1 MAIDF
6 NTEPYY
12 DDFNESKRFLKILY
26 RPGYAV
32 QARELTQMQ
41 TILQNQI
48 SRFGDHVFK
57 EGSLVIPGAIGI
69 DTKIGYVKL
78 QSSYSGVL
86 VDTLVDKFPGLI
98 IENATGV
105 QAQVIHYT
113 KSQDGDNA
121 ALFVRYL
128 NSGDNNT
135 TKTFADSDIITNL
148 AGTNLAGTTITAGTY
163 TIAAETSSSTGLG
176 SIATIQQ
183 GVYYIKGHFVLVP
196 EQKIILDKFTNTP
209 SYRIGLVTSESI
221 VTAEEDGTLF
231 DNAQNSFNYA
241 APGAHRYYIDAVL
254 TKLSLDSILDTDFIE
269 LLRTDTGQT
278 QKIIDKSEYSYLE
291 KEFAHRTYDES
302 GDYTVK
308 NFEID
313 VREYRNNNRGA
324 WTSGRVYLNGDV
336 VTNSGY
342 TYVAKNSGTASSSTP
357 PTHASGLAYDGA
369 VAGVG
374 TSGIQWEYNET
385 PYYNRGVYTPGTS
398 EILGT
403 HQANEA
409 KLAIGLEPGK
419 AYVQGYEIEKP
430 ATEYVT
436 VQKARNTVAVENSVI
451 PATVGNYV
459 LVTNVNGAPGINTL
473 KQITLYNRV
482 TSAVGTIPSGA
493 TAVGT
498 ARVRLM
504 EYHNGTIGA
513 QTAVYKLSLFDVQM
527 TAGYDF
533 NRDVKSFYHVG
544 SSDVDNLNFTADIE
558 SPTRSILT
566 SGGGPGT
573 LVRFIGQSATSVYNL
588 TATVATS
595 GTAGQFTCGA
605 STLAVG
611 DLITISGALG
621 GTGTITGYTS
631 GTTYKVSA
639 ITGTSPSVTGFTLT
653 TSGGS
658 AIVTT
663 AGTLTGLVYSTQSSI
678 ITGSSTSF
686 QTDLKTGDYIFLGNT
701 LRRVVTRP
709 SQNSITVDSPLSV
722 VGVTIDRVETQL
734 YEPEN
739 TSLLFPF
746 PYYAIESISDTN
758 YTVYETIP
766 SSVSSGSISIS
777 TASGTF
783 ASSADN
789 DNYTVINT
797 DSSTGGAVIP
807 ITGSFTSGL
816 ANATIPVDPS
826 YDTKTVFVIA
836 AINKSGASLTQK
848 TKSLEPNAT
857 KTFTTAAD
865 AQKTELLLGKGDGYR
880 LISVKMKS
888 GTFASPGATYS
899 IDISD
904 RFIWDDGQRS
914 THYDQARIILK
925 NSYAPPE
932 APIEVTFDYF
942 THGTGDYFT
951 KDSYPASF
959 QYGALPYFQG
969 TALRDVIDFRP
980 KIDDEGTGFT
990 GTNPSVTLLPKRGID
1005 ITTDFSYYLA
1015 RKTKIAVD
1023 FAGNFFAI
1031 DGVSSLNPGEP
1042 LDPTLG
1048 LVLYNLTLEPYTFGT
1063 LSNNVQVNRIDN
1075 KRYTMRD
1082 IGKLEKRI
1090 DNLEYYT
1097 SLSLLE
1103 QQTES
1108 LNITD
1113 ADGLDRFKNGFIVD
1127 NFSGHNTG
1135 DSTSPD
1141 YICSIDMERAE
1152 LRPFY
1157 TMQNVNL
1164 IEAVSADSDRDT
1176 ANYKLYGDV
1185 ITLPVIN
1192 HLPIVKQV
1200 FASRLENINPFAVFT
1215 FLGHVKINPSTDDWF
1230 EVDRRPD
1237 LVVDVEGNFNTIKN
1251 LAEKA
1256 GVLGT
1261 VWNAWQTQWTGA
1273 PVSTGRV
1280 VYTTGGNWASRQ
1292 GDVYLS
1298 QAELQARFG
1307 ITSWGNARQIT
1318 VDSTATQVGQ
1328 SRTGIKTTL
1337 VEKIDRQVVGD
1348 RVLSTAAIPYI
1359 RSRNILVQI
1368 QKLKPG
1374 TRFYPFFDGIDISAY
1389 CTPASK
1395 IEYVP
1400 AGATAAAKLVTHNKF
1415 DIDTNVGSNATATAR
1430 RIAGDSQVCLNRGD
1444 VITGGTSGATAVVV
1458 GREYNPDAN
1467 TYALFVV
1474 NIQGTFST
1482 SETITASNPLGY
1494 ATAATGTVGTVTT
1507 KALGST
1513 LISNFNGDLHLLFNI
1528 PNNDSLRF
1536 RCGSRELKLVDVT
1549 TANGA
1554 FTSRARENYRAEG
1567 VLETKQRTVHAVRNA
1582 ELAQEPLADNQV
1594 ITQTSDRV
1602 VADTGWW
1609 DPLAQSFLIEQKG
1622 GCFLSKVDVF
1632 FSTKDTS
1639 IPVSLEI
1646 REVVN
1651 GYPGKRV
1658 LPFSRVTLKPEYV
1671 NIDPNTVLLDDVDVN
1686 SYNVATT
1693 FTFPSP
1699 VYVQENTEYAI
1710 VLSSDS
1716 NNYKVWI
1723 SQVGDLMPGTAR
1735 TISEQPY
1742 LGSLFKSQNA
1752 STWTADQTQDLKFT
1766 IYRCQFET
1774 GVNSNVQYQNDALP
1788 QVTLGT
1794 DPFETR
1800 AGVAKVRVW
1809 HQNHCIPSGSFV
1821 TISGVTANV
1830 NGIAFAGFNTTHTIS
1845 DVDLDSYCIT
1855 LGSNA
1860 TSSGYSG
1867 GNTVRATRHLQ
1878 FDAVQPLVQL
1888 QSFSET
1894 PIAFGI
1900 KGTSGKSVDSITQ
1913 AAYVQDT
1920 DYIGVLANETNYFE
1934 SPKMIASEQNEAN
1947 SDLSNGLN
1955 GAKSVKFNIVM
1966 SSSND
1971 ALSPIIDTHRTSLIA
1986 ISNKVNNPSETNL
1999 NVASLDANVLI
2010 SNSPN
2015 ISISGSTITTPASA
2029 VESPATLSGVAI
2041 SGTAGQF
2048 TCTATT
2054 LVVGSRITITGT
2066 LGGTG
2071 TITGYATGTTYQ
2083 VSAITGSGSSVTGFT
2098 LKTTADVAIVT
2109 TAGTP
2114 TGLTYT
2120 AYIAPAQDAFKTATV
2135 GKYLTIAGASSGTS
2149 TKLVTAV
2156 AVDGT
2161 SITFDSAPTAVTGN
2175 VTLTQRERFVAE
2187 NAPLESSTYSKYVTK
2202 RVNLADHSNY
2212 LRVKF
2217 AANIP
2222 AEASIEV
2229 WYKTNIVGSNTPF
2242 ENASYTQMTID
2253 AAVPTSSNSQ
2263 DTFYDA
2269 SYSMDDLIAFDAVQI
2284 KIVMKSSNS
2293 SQVPRIKDLRVLA
2306 CV

>member
-12 DDFNESKRFLKILY
+12 DDFNESKRFLRILY

-48 SRFGDHVFK
+48 SRFGNHVFK

-86 VDTLVDKFPGLI
+86 VDTVVDKFPGLI
-98 IENATGV
+98 IENTAGV

-113 KSQDGDNA
+113 KSEGEDDA

-128 NSGDNNT
+128 NSGDNST
-135 TKTFADSDIITNL
+135 TKTFSNSDTLTNL
-148 AGTNLAGTTITAGTY
+148 TGTNLAGTEVTAGTY
-163 TIAAETSSSTGLG
+163 TIAAQTSSSTGLG
-176 SIATIQQ
+176 SLATIQQ

-196 EQKIILDKFTNTP
+196 EQKIILDKFTNSP

-221 VTAEEDGTLF
+221 VTAEEDATLF

-254 TKLSLDSILDTDFIE
+254 TKLTLDSTSDTDFIE

-278 QKIIDKSEYSYLE
+278 QKIVDKSEYSYLE

-313 VREYRNNNRGA
+313 VREYRNNNRSA

-336 VTNSGY
+336 VTNSGK
-342 TYVAKNSGTASSSTP
+342 TYVAKNSGTSSSSTP
-357 PTHASGLAYDGA
+357 PTHSSGLVYDGA
-369 VAGVG
+369 VEGVG

-385 PYYNRGVYTPGTS
+385 PYYNRGIYSPGTTS
-398 EILGT
+398 LENDIVT
-403 HQANEA
+403 HRANEA

-436 VQKARNTVAVENSVI
+436 VQKARDTVSVENAVI

-459 LVTNVNGAPGINTL
+459 LVTNLNGAPGINTL
-473 KQITLYNRV
+473 KQVTLYNRV

-498 ARVRLM
+498 ARVRFM

-513 QTAVYKLSLFDVQM
+513 QTAIYKLGLFDVQM

-533 NRDVKSFYHVG
+533 NRDVKSVYHVG
-544 SSDVDNLNFTADIE
+544 SSADANLNFTADIE
-558 SPTRSILT
+558 GTT
-566 SGGGPGT
+566 AVGSGK
-573 LVRFIGQSATSVYNL
+573 LVRLAGDV
-588 TATVATS
+588 TA
-595 GTAGQFTCGA
+595 A
-605 STLAVG
+605 SST
-611 DLITISGALG
+611 
-621 GTGTITGYTS
+621 TITGG
-631 GTTYKVSA
+631 GTEFQKYLKV
-639 ITGTSPSVTGFTLT
+639 
-653 TSGGS
+653 
-658 AIVTT
+658 
-663 AGTLTGLVYSTQSSI
+663 
-678 ITGSSTSF
+678 
-686 QTDLKTGDYIFLGNT
+686 GDYIFVGT
-701 LRRVVTRP
+701 ALRRVTAIA
-709 SQNSITVDSPLSV
+709 SQLSLTVDSSV
-722 VGVTIDRVETQL
+722 TVTRATIDRVETQI

-746 PYYAIESISDTN
+746 PHYAIESISDTV
-758 YTVYETIP
+758 YTVYETFT
-766 SSVSSGSISIS
+766 SSVSAGAISIS
-777 TASGTF
+777 TASGTM
-783 ASSADN
+783 ASAADQ
-789 DNYTVINT
+789 DNYTVIDT
-797 DSSTGGAVIP
+797 DPTAGGAIVAATAVP
-807 ITGSFTSGL
+807 SG
-816 ANATIPVDPS
+816 ANATISVD
-826 YDTKTVFVIA
+826 TALNGRTVFVIA
-836 AINKSGASLTQK
+836 AVNKSGASLTQK
-848 TKSLEPNAT
+848 TKSLEVNAT
-857 KTFTTAAD
+857 KTFTTAAT
-865 AQKTELLLGKGDGYR
+865 AQVTELKLGKADGYR

-888 GTFASPGATYS
+888 GTFASPGSTYS

-914 THYDQARIILK
+914 THYDQARLILK

-969 TALRDVIDFRP
+969 LALRDVIDFRP
-980 KIDDEGTGFT
+980 KVDDEGTGFT

-1023 FAGNFFAI
+1023 FGGNFFAI

-1108 LNITD
+1108 LNIID

-1141 YICSIDMERAE
+1141 YLCSIDMERAE

-1164 IEAVSADSDRDT
+1164 IEAVSADSDRT
-1176 ANYKLYGDV
+1176 AANYKLYGDV
-1185 ITLPVIN
+1185 ITLPVLN
-1192 HLPIVKQV
+1192 HLPVVKQAY
-1200 FASRLENINPFAVFT
+1200 ASRLENINPFAVFT

-1237 LVVDVEGNFNTIKN
+1237 LVIDVEGNFNTIKN
-1251 LAEKA
+1251 IAEKA

-1261 VWNAWQTQWTGA
+1261 VWNAWQTQWTGT

-1280 VYTTGGNWASRQ
+1280 TYTFGGAWASGH
-1292 GDVYLS
+1292 GDVRLS
-1298 QAELQARFG
+1298 QAEVQARFG
-1307 ITSWGNARQIT
+1307 ITGWGNARQIT
-1318 VDSTATQVGQ
+1318 VDTTATQVGQ

-1337 VEKIDRQVVGD
+1337 IEKIDRQVVGD
-1348 RVLSTAAIPYI
+1348 RILSTAAIPYI

-1368 QKLKPG
+1368 QKLKPS

-1400 AGATAAAKLVTHNKF
+1400 SGSTAAAKLITHNKF
-1415 DIDTNVGSNATATAR
+1415 DTETNVGSNATATAR

-1444 VITGGTSGATAVVV
+1444 IITGGTSGATAVVV
-1458 GREYNPDAN
+1458 GKEYNPDAN

-1582 ELAQEPLADNQV
+1582 ELAQEPLADNRV

-1609 DPLAQSFLIEQKG
+1609 DPLAQTFLIEQKG

-1632 FSTKDTS
+1632 FSTKDAS
-1639 IPVSLEI
+1639 VPVSLEI

-1671 NIDPNTVLLDDVDVN
+1671 NISENTVLLDDVDVN
-1686 SYNVATT
+1686 SYDVATT

-1766 IYRCQFET
+1766 IYRCQFAT
-1774 GVNSNVQYQNDALP
+1774 GVNSNIEYQNDALP
-1788 QVTLGT
+1788 KVTLGV

-1809 HQNHCIPSGSFV
+1809 HQNHCIPAGSFV

-1855 LGSNA
+1855 LGTNA
-1860 TSSGYSG
+1860 TASGYSG
-1867 GNTVRATRHLQ
+1867 GSTVTATRHLQ

-1894 PIAFGI
+1894 PITFGI
-1900 KGTSGKSVDSITQ
+1900 KGTSGKSVDSTTQ
-1913 AAYVQDT
+1913 SAYDQDT
-1920 DYIGVLANETNYFE
+1920 DYIGVLANETNYFS
-1934 SPKMIASEQNEAN
+1934 SPRMIASEQNEAN
-1947 SDLSNGLN
+1947 SDLANGLN
-1955 GAKSVKFNIVM
+1955 GSKSVYFNVTM

-1971 ALSPIIDTHRTSLIA
+1971 ALSPILDTHRTSLIT
-1986 ISNKVNNPSETNL
+1986 ISNKINKPTETNL
-1999 NVASLDANVLI
+1999 NVASLDANVIL
-2010 SNSPN
+2010 SNATGVTIAGN
-2015 ISISGSTITTPASA
+2015 TITTS
-2029 VESPATLSGVAI
+2029 T
-2041 SGTAGQF
+2041 Q
-2048 TCTATT
+2048 
-2054 LVVGSRITITGT
+2054 
-2066 LGGTG
+2066 
-2071 TITGYATGTTYQ
+2071 
-2083 VSAITGSGSSVTGFT
+2083 
-2098 LKTTADVAIVT
+2098 
-2109 TAGTP
+2109 
-2114 TGLTYT
+2114 
-2120 AYIAPAQDAFKTATV
+2120 QDAFKTATV
-2135 GKYLTIAGASSGTS
+2135 GKYLTIAGASSGSS
-2149 TKLVTAV
+2149 TRLITAV

-2161 SITFDSAPTAVTGN
+2161 SITFDSAPTAITGN
-2175 VTLTQRERFVAE
+2175 ATLTQRERFVAE

-2202 RVNLADHSNY
+2202 RVNLANHSNY
-2212 LRVKF
+2212 VRVKF

-2222 AEASIEV
+2222 AEASVEV
-2229 WYKTNIVGSNTPF
+2229 WYKTNVVGSNTAF
-2242 ENASYTQMTID
+2242 ENVPYVQMNIDSAIPTASNLED
-2253 AAVPTSSNSQ
+2253 K
-2263 DTFYDA
+2263 FYDA
-2269 SYSMDDLIAFDAVQI
+2269 SYSMDDLAAFDAIQV

>member
-78 QSSYSGVL
+78 QSSYSGIL
-86 VDTLVDKFPGLI
+86 VDTLVDKFAGLI
-98 IENATGV
+98 VENTSGV

-113 KSQDGDNA
+113 KSQDGDDA

-135 TKTFADSDIITNL
+135 TKTFSASDVLTNL
-148 AGTNLAGTTITAGTY
+148 TGTNLAGDTITAGTY
-163 TIAAETSSSTGLG
+163 TIAAQTSSATGVG

-196 EQKIILDKFTNTP
+196 EQKIILDKFTNSP

-254 TKLSLDSILDTDFIE
+254 TKLSLDSTADTDFIE

-324 WTSGRVYLNGDV
+324 WTSSRVYLNGDV

-342 TYVAKNSGTASSSTP
+342 TYVAKNSGTSSSSTP
-357 PTHASGLAYDGA
+357 PTHTSGLVYDGA
-369 VAGVG
+369 VSGVG

-385 PYYNRGVYTPGTS
+385 PYYNRGIYTPGNA
-398 EILGT
+398 EILST

-436 VQKARNTVAVENSVI
+436 VQKSRATVAVENSVI
-451 PATVGNYV
+451 PATVGNYL
-459 LVTNVNGAPGINTL
+459 LVTNINGAPGINTL
-473 KQITLYNRV
+473 KQVTLYNRV

-513 QTAVYKLSLFDVQM
+513 QTAIYKLGLFDVQM
-527 TAGYDF
+527 AAGYDF
-533 NRDVKSFYHVG
+533 NRDVKSVYHVG
-544 SSDVDNLNFTADIE
+544 SSNDANLNFTADIE
-558 SPTRSILT
+558 STT
-566 SGGGPGT
+566 KVGSGT
-573 LVRFIGQSATSVYNL
+573 VVRLVGSAT
-588 TATVATS
+588 
-595 GTAGQFTCGA
+595 A
-605 STLAVG
+605 SSST
-611 DLITISGALG
+611 
-621 GTGTITGYTS
+621 TITG
-631 GTTYKVSA
+631 
-639 ITGTSPSVTGFTLT
+639 
-653 TSGGS
+653 
-658 AIVTT
+658 
-663 AGTLTGLVYSTQSSI
+663 AG
-678 ITGSSTSF
+678 TSF
-686 QTDLKTGDYIFLGNT
+686 QTNLKVGDYIFLGTT
-701 LRRVVTRP
+701 LRRVTAIA
-709 SQNSITVDSPLSV
+709 SQVSLTVDSSISV
-722 VGVTIDRVETQL
+722 AGVTIDRVETQL

-758 YTVYETIP
+758 YTVYETFT
-766 SSVSSGSISIS
+766 SSVSAGAISIS
-777 TASGTF
+777 TASGTM
-783 ASSADN
+783 ASAADQ
-789 DNYTVINT
+789 DNYTVIDT
-797 DSSTGGAVIP
+797 DSGSGGAIVAATAVP
-807 ITGSFTSGL
+807 SG
-816 ANATIPVDPS
+816 ANATISVD
-826 YDTKTVFVIA
+826 TALNGRTVFVIA
-836 AINKSGASLTQK
+836 AVNKSGASLTQK
-848 TKSLEPNAT
+848 TKSLEVNAT
-857 KTFTTAAD
+857 KEFTTAAT
-865 AQKTELLLGKGDGYR
+865 AQVTELKLGKGDGYR

-914 THYDQARIILK
+914 THYDQARLILK

-1063 LSNNVQVNRIDN
+1063 LSNNVQINRIDN

-1164 IEAVSADSDRDT
+1164 IEAVSADSDRDD

-1185 ITLPVIN
+1185 ITLPVVN
-1192 HLPIVKQV
+1192 HLPIVKQA

-1237 LVVDVEGNFNTIKN
+1237 LVVDIEGNFNTIKN

-1256 GVLGT
+1256 GVLGS

-1395 IEYVP
+1395 IQYVP

-1582 ELAQEPLADNQV
+1582 ELAQEPLADNRV

-1774 GVNSNVQYQNDALP
+1774 GVNSNVEYQNDALP
-1788 QVTLGT
+1788 QVTLGI

-1913 AAYVQDT
+1913 AAYTQDT

-1971 ALSPIIDTHRTSLIA
+1971 ALSPIIDTHRTSLIT

-2029 VESPATLSGVAI
+2029 VASPATLSGVAI

-2098 LKTTADVAIVT
+2098 LVTTAGSAIVT

-2120 AYIAPAQDAFKTATV
+2120 AYIAPAQDAFKTVTV

-2156 AVDGT
+2156 AADGT

-2242 ENASYTQMTID
+2242 ENASYTRMTID
-2253 AAVPTSSNSQ
+2253 AAVPTASNSQ

-2269 SYSMDDLIAFDAVQI
+2269 SYSMDELVAFDAVQI

>member
-12 DDFNESKRFLKILY
+12 DDFNESKRFLRILY

-57 EGSLVIPGAIGI
+57 EGSMVIPGAIGI

-78 QSSYSGVL
+78 EATYSAVL
-86 VDTLVDKFPGLI
+86 ADTVVDKFAGLI
-98 IENATGV
+98 IENASGV

-113 KSQDGDNA
+113 VSDGADSA
-121 ALFVRYL
+121 ALFIRYL

-135 TKTFADSDIITNL
+135 TKTFSNSDIITNL
-148 AGTNLAGTTITAGTY
+148 GGTNLAGDTITAGTY
-163 TIAAETSSSTGLG
+163 TVQAATSSATGLG
-176 SIATIQQ
+176 SLATIQQ

-196 EQKIILDKFTNTP
+196 EQTIILDKFTNNP

-254 TKLSLDSILDTDFIE
+254 TKLAANSTDDTDFIE
-269 LLRTDTGQT
+269 LLRTNAGQT
-278 QKIIDKSEYSYLE
+278 QKIVDKSEYSYLE

-302 GDYTVK
+302 GNYTVK

-313 VREYRNNNRGA
+313 VREYRNNNRSA
-324 WTSGRVYLNGDV
+324 WVSGRVYLNGDV

-342 TYVAKNSGTASSSTP
+342 TYVAKNNGTSSSSTP
-357 PTHASGLAYDGA
+357 PTHTSGLVYDGS
-369 VAGVG
+369 VSGVG

-398 EILGT
+398 ENLVT
-403 HQANEA
+403 QQANEA

-436 VQKARNTVAVENSVI
+436 VQKARDFVSVDNAVI
-451 PATVGNYV
+451 PTTVGNYI
-459 LVTNVNGAPGINTL
+459 LVTNLNGAPGINTL
-473 KQITLYNRV
+473 KQVTLYNRV
-482 TSAVGTIPSGA
+482 TAAVGTIPSGG

-498 ARVRLM
+498 ARVRFM
-504 EYHNGTIGA
+504 EYHTGTIGA
-513 QTAVYKLSLFDVQM
+513 QDAIYKLGLFDVQM
-527 TAGYDF
+527 NTGYDF
-533 NRDVKSFYHVG
+533 NRDVKSVYHAG
-544 SSDVDNLNFTADIE
+544 SSADANLNFTADIE
-558 SPTRSILT
+558 STTRTNLT
-566 SGGGPGT
+566 VNGGSGL
-573 LVRFIGQSATSVYNL
+573 LVRLIGNAT
-588 TATVATS
+588 
-595 GTAGQFTCGA
+595 A
-605 STLAVG
+605 SSST
-611 DLITISGALG
+611 
-621 GTGTITGYTS
+621 TITG
-631 GTTYKVSA
+631 
-639 ITGTSPSVTGFTLT
+639 
-653 TSGGS
+653 
-658 AIVTT
+658 
-663 AGTLTGLVYSTQSSI
+663 AG
-678 ITGSSTSF
+678 TSF
-686 QTDLKTGDYIFLGNT
+686 QTDLKVGDYIFLGTT
-701 LRRVVTRP
+701 LRRVTAIA
-709 SQNSITVDSPLSV
+709 SQISLTVDASISV
-722 VGVTIDRVETQL
+722 AGVTIDRVETQIK
-734 YEPEN
+734 EPEY

-746 PYYAIESISDTN
+746 PYYAIKEISDTV
-758 YTVYETIP
+758 YTVYETFT
-766 SSVSSGSISIS
+766 SSVSAGSISIS
-777 TASGTF
+777 TASGTM
-783 ASSADN
+783 ASAADQ
-789 DNYTVINT
+789 DNYTVIDT
-797 DSSTGGAVIP
+797 DATSGGAIVAA
-807 ITGSFTSGL
+807 SVSTSG
-816 ANATIPVDPS
+816 ANATISVS
-826 YDTKTVFVIA
+826 TGLNGRTVFVIA
-836 AINKSGASLTQK
+836 AVNKSGASLTQK
-848 TKSLEPNAT
+848 TKTLVPSHT
-857 KTFTTAAD
+857 KTFTTAAT
-865 AQKTELLLGKGDGYR
+865 AQTTELKLGKGDGYR

-914 THYDQARIILK
+914 THYDQARLILK
-925 NSYAPPE
+925 NSFAPPE

-951 KDSYPASF
+951 KDSYPASI

-1005 ITTDFSYYLA
+1005 VLTDFSYFLA
-1015 RKTKIAVD
+1015 RRTKIAVD
-1023 FAGNFFAI
+1023 FGGNFFAL

-1108 LNITD
+1108 LNIID
-1113 ADGLDRFKNGFIVD
+1113 SNGLDRFKNGFIVD
-1127 NFSGHNTG
+1127 NFAGHNTG
-1135 DSTSPD
+1135 DTTSPD
-1141 YICSIDMERAE
+1141 YLNSIDMERAE

-1164 IEAVSADSDRDT
+1164 IEAVSSDSDRAA

-1185 ITLPVIN
+1185 ITLPVTN
-1192 HLPIVKQV
+1192 HLPIITQAY
-1200 FASRLENINPFAVFT
+1200 ASRLENINPFAVFT
-1215 FLGHVKINPSTDDWF
+1215 FLGDVKINPSSDDWF
-1230 EVDRRPD
+1230 ETDRRPD

-1251 LAEKA
+1251 IAEKS

-1273 PVSTGRV
+1273 PISTGRV
-1280 VYTTGGNWASRQ
+1280 VYTGGTNWAAGQ
-1292 GDVYLS
+1292 GQVRISVD
-1298 QAELQARFG
+1298 ELRRRFG
-1307 ITSWGNARQIT
+1307 QGNNATIDNARQVT
-1318 VDSTATQVGQ
+1318 VETQATQVGQ
-1328 SRTGIKTTL
+1328 NRTGIKTTL

-1368 QKLKPG
+1368 QKLKPS

-1395 IEYVP
+1395 IEYTP
-1400 AGATAAAKLVTHNKF
+1400 SGATAAAKLITHNKF
-1415 DIDTNVGSNATATAR
+1415 DTDTNVGSNATATAR
-1430 RIAGDSQVCLNRGD
+1430 RVNGDSQVCLNRGD
-1444 VITGGTSGATAVVV
+1444 VITGGTSSATAVVV
-1458 GREYNPDAN
+1458 GKEYNPDAG

-1494 ATAATGTVGTVTT
+1494 PTAASGTVGTITP

-1513 LISNFNGDLHLLFNI
+1513 LISNFNGELNLLFNI
-1528 PNNDSLRF
+1528 PNNESLRF

-1554 FTSRARENYRAEG
+1554 FTSRARANYRAEG
-1567 VLETKQRTVHAVRNA
+1567 ILETKQRTVHAVRNA
-1582 ELAQEPLADNQV
+1582 ELAQEPLEDNQV

-1609 DPLAQSFLIEQKG
+1609 DPLAQTFLIEQKG

-1632 FSTKDTS
+1632 FASKDAA
-1639 IPVSLEI
+1639 IPATLEI

-1658 LPFSRVTLKPEYV
+1658 LPFSRVTLKPESI
-1671 NIDPNTVLLDDVDVN
+1671 NLSSNTVLLDGVDIP
-1686 SYNVATT
+1686 SYDTPTT

-1710 VLSSDS
+1710 VLASDS

-1723 SQVGDLMPGTAR
+1723 SQVGDQMPGTAR

-1766 IYRCQFET
+1766 IYRCQFAT
-1774 GVNSNVQYQNDALP
+1774 GVNSNVEYENDALS
-1788 QVTLGT
+1788 QVTLGVN
-1794 DPFETR
+1794 PFETR

-1809 HQNHCIPSGSFV
+1809 QQNHGIPSGSYV
-1821 TISGVTANV
+1821 SISGVTANV

-1855 LGSNA
+1855 LGTNA

-1867 GNTVRATRHLQ
+1867 GSTVKATRHIQ
-1878 FDAVQPLVQL
+1878 YDAVQPLVQL

-1894 PIAFGI
+1894 PISFGI
-1900 KGTSGKSVDSITQ
+1900 QGTSGKSVDSTTQ
-1913 AAYVQDT
+1913 VAYVQDGT
-1920 DYIGVLANETNYFE
+1920 YSGVLANETNYFAT
-1934 SPKMIASEQNEAN
+1934 PKMIASEINEAD
-1947 SDLSNGLN
+1947 SSFGLSGD
-1955 GAKSVKFNIVM
+1955 KSVKFNIVM

-1986 ISNKVNNPSETNL
+1986 IGNKVNNPSETNL
-1999 NVASLDANVLI
+1999 NVANLDYSVIL
-2010 SNSPN
+2010 SNATGVTV
-2015 ISISGSTITTPASA
+2015 SGSTITTS
-2029 VESPATLSGVAI
+2029 T
-2041 SGTAGQF
+2041 Q
-2048 TCTATT
+2048 
-2054 LVVGSRITITGT
+2054 
-2066 LGGTG
+2066 
-2071 TITGYATGTTYQ
+2071 
-2083 VSAITGSGSSVTGFT
+2083 
-2098 LKTTADVAIVT
+2098 
-2109 TAGTP
+2109 
-2114 TGLTYT
+2114 
-2120 AYIAPAQDAFKTATV
+2120 QDAFKTATV

-2149 TKLVTAV
+2149 TKLITAV
-2156 AVDGT
+2156 AADGT
-2161 SITFDSAPTAVTGN
+2161 SITFDSAVTAITGN
-2175 VTLTQRERFVAE
+2175 ATLTQRERFTAE
-2187 NAPLESSTYSKYVTK
+2187 NAPSESSTYSKYVTK

-2217 AANIP
+2217 AANLP
-2222 AEASIEV
+2222 ADASIEV
-2229 WYKTNIVGSNTPF
+2229 WYKTNIVGSTVPF
-2242 ENASYTQMTID
+2242 GNAPYSQMTID
-2253 AAVPTSSNSQ
+2253 SPLANSSNQ
-2263 DTFYDA
+2263 EDQFYDA
-2269 SYSMDDLIAFDAVQI
+2269 SYSLDDLVAFDAVQI
-2284 KIVMKSSNS
+2284 KIVMKSSNT

>member
-1 MAIDF
+1 MALDF

-57 EGSLVIPGAIGI
+57 EGSMVIPGAIGI

-78 QSSYSGVL
+78 EATYSAVL
-86 VDTLVDKFPGLI
+86 ADTVVAKFDGLI
-98 IENATGV
+98 IENSAGV
-105 QAQVIHYT
+105 QAQVIYYT
-113 KSQDGDNA
+113 VSAGADSA

-135 TKTFADSDIITNL
+135 TKTFSNSDILTNL
-148 AGTNLAGTTITAGTY
+148 AGTNSAGTEITAGQFTVQ
-163 TIAAETSSSTGLG
+163 AATSDATGLG
-176 SIATIQQ
+176 SLATIQQ

-254 TKLSLDSILDTDFIE
+254 TKLASNSTEDTDFIE
-269 LLRTDTGQT
+269 LLRTDDGQT
-278 QKIIDKSEYSYLE
+278 QKIVDKSEYSYLE

-302 GDYTVK
+302 GNYTVK

-324 WTSGRVYLNGDV
+324 WATGRVYLNGDV

-342 TYVAKNSGTASSSTP
+342 TYVAKNSGTSSSSTP
-357 PTHASGLAYDGA
+357 PTHTAGLVYDGS
-369 VAGVG
+369 VSGVG

-398 EILGT
+398 ENLAT
-403 HQANEA
+403 QQANEA

-436 VQKARNTVAVENSVI
+436 VQKARDFVAVDNSVI

-459 LVTNVNGAPGINTL
+459 LVTNLNGAPGINTL
-473 KQITLYNRV
+473 KQVTLYNRV
-482 TSAVGTIPSGA
+482 TSAVGTIPSGG

-498 ARVRLM
+498 ARVRFM
-504 EYHNGTIGA
+504 EYHNGTIGT
-513 QTAVYKLSLFDVQM
+513 QTAIYKLGLFDVQM
-527 TAGYDF
+527 GTGYDF
-533 NRDVKSFYHVG
+533 NRDVKSFYHAG
-544 SSDVDNLNFTADIE
+544 SSADANLNFTADIE
-558 SPTRSILT
+558 STTAVGS
-566 SGGGPGT
+566 GT
-573 LVRFIGQSATSVYNL
+573 LVRLIGNAT
-588 TATVATS
+588 A
-595 GTAGQFTCGA
+595 A
-605 STLAVG
+605 SST
-611 DLITISGALG
+611 
-621 GTGTITGYTS
+621 TITG
-631 GTTYKVSA
+631 
-639 ITGTSPSVTGFTLT
+639 
-653 TSGGS
+653 
-658 AIVTT
+658 
-663 AGTLTGLVYSTQSSI
+663 AG
-678 ITGSSTSF
+678 TSF
-686 QTDLKTGDYIFLGNT
+686 QTDLRVGDYIFLGTT
-701 LRRVVTRP
+701 LRRVTAIA
-709 SQNSITVDSPLSV
+709 SQVSLTVDASISV
-722 VGVTIDRVETQL
+722 SGVTIDRVETQIK
-734 YEPEN
+734 EPEY

-746 PYYAIESISDTN
+746 PYYAIKDISDTV
-758 YTVYETIP
+758 YTVYETFT
-766 SSVSSGSISIS
+766 SSVSAGAISIS
-777 TASGTF
+777 TASGTM
-783 ASSADN
+783 ASAADN
-789 DNYTVINT
+789 DNYTVIDT
-797 DSSTGGAVIP
+797 DATSGGAIVAATVTPSGANASIAVSTGLNGR
-807 ITGSFTSGL
+807 
-816 ANATIPVDPS
+816 
-826 YDTKTVFVIA
+826 TVFVIA
-836 AINKSGASLTQK
+836 AVNKSGASLTQK
-848 TKSLEPNAT
+848 TKTLVASAT
-857 KTFTTAAD
+857 KTFTTAAT
-865 AQKTELLLGKGDGYR
+865 AQVTELKLGKGDGYR

-888 GTFASPGATYS
+888 GTFTSPGATYS

-914 THYDQARIILK
+914 THYDQARLILK
-925 NSYAPPE
+925 NSFAPPE

-951 KDSYPASF
+951 KDSYPASI

-1005 ITTDFSYYLA
+1005 ITTDFEYYLA

-1023 FAGNFFAI
+1023 FGGNFFAI

-1063 LSNNVQVNRIDN
+1063 LSTNVQVNRIDN

-1108 LNITD
+1108 LNIID
-1113 ADGLDRFKNGFIVD
+1113 SNGLDRFKNGFIVD
-1127 NFSGHNTG
+1127 NFAGHNTG
-1135 DSTSPD
+1135 DTTSPD
-1141 YICSIDMERAE
+1141 YLNSIDMERAE

-1164 IEAVSADSDRDT
+1164 IEGVSSDSDRAA

-1185 ITLPVIN
+1185 ITLPVVN
-1192 HLPIVKQV
+1192 HLPIITQAY
-1200 FASRLENINPFAVFT
+1200 ASRLENINPFAVFT
-1215 FLGHVKINPSTDDWF
+1215 FLGDVKINPSSDDWF
-1230 EVDRRPD
+1230 ETDRRPD

-1251 LAEKA
+1251 IAEKS

-1280 VYTTGGNWASRQ
+1280 VYTGGTNWAAGRGQVRISV
-1292 GDVYLS
+1292 D
-1298 QAELQARFG
+1298 ELRRRFG
-1307 ITSWGNARQIT
+1307 QGNNATIDNARQVT
-1318 VDSTATQVGQ
+1318 VETQATQVGQ
-1328 SRTGIKTTL
+1328 NRTGIKTTL

-1368 QKLKPG
+1368 QKLKPS

-1395 IEYVP
+1395 IEYTP
-1400 AGATAAAKLVTHNKF
+1400 SGATAAAKLATHNKF
-1415 DIDTNVGSNATATAR
+1415 DTETNVGSNATAAAR
-1430 RIAGDSQVCLNRGD
+1430 RVGGDSQVCLNRGD
-1444 VITGGTSGATAVVV
+1444 VITGGSSSATAVVV
-1458 GREYNPDAN
+1458 GKEYNPDAG
-1467 TYALFVV
+1467 TYALYVV
-1474 NIQGTFST
+1474 NIQGTFSG

-1494 ATAATGTVGTVTT
+1494 PTAASGTVGTITT

-1528 PNNDSLRF
+1528 PNNESLRF

-1554 FTSRARENYRAEG
+1554 FTSRARANYRAEG
-1567 VLETKQRTVHAVRNA
+1567 ILETKQRTVHAVRNA
-1582 ELAQEPLADNQV
+1582 ELAQEPLEDNQV

-1609 DPLAQSFLIEQKG
+1609 DPLAQTFLIEQKG

-1632 FSTKDTS
+1632 FASKDTA
-1639 IPVSLEI
+1639 IPATLEI

-1658 LPFSRVTLKPEYV
+1658 LPFSRVTLKPEAI
-1671 NIDPNTVLLDDVDVN
+1671 NLSPNTVLLNDVDTP
-1686 SYNVATT
+1686 SYDTPTT

-1710 VLSSDS
+1710 VLASDS

-1723 SQVGDLMPGTAR
+1723 SQVGDQMPGTAR

-1766 IYRCQFET
+1766 IYRCQFQT
-1774 GVNSNVQYQNDALP
+1774 GVNSNVEYENDALS
-1788 QVTLGT
+1788 QVTLGAN
-1794 DPFETR
+1794 PFETR

-1809 HQNHCIPSGSFV
+1809 QQNHGIPSGSYV
-1821 TISGVTANV
+1821 TISGVSANV

-1855 LGSNA
+1855 LGTNA

-1867 GNTVRATRHLQ
+1867 GSAVKATRHIQ
-1878 FDAVQPLVQL
+1878 YDAVQPLVQL

-1894 PIAFGI
+1894 PISFGI
-1900 KGTSGKSVDSITQ
+1900 KGVTGKSVDSTTQ
-1913 AAYVQDT
+1913 VAYVQDAN
-1920 DYIGVLANETNYFE
+1920 YSGVLANETNYFGA
-1934 SPKMIASEQNEAN
+1934 PKMIASEQNEADV
-1947 SDLSNGLN
+1947 SFGLSGD
-1955 GAKSVKFNIVM
+1955 KSVKFNIVM

-1986 ISNKVNNPSETNL
+1986 IGNKVNNPSETNL
-1999 NVASLDANVLI
+1999 NVANLDNSVIL
-2010 SNSPN
+2010 SNATGVTV
-2015 ISISGSTITTPASA
+2015 SGSTITTS
-2029 VESPATLSGVAI
+2029 T
-2041 SGTAGQF
+2041 QN
-2048 TCTATT
+2048 
-2054 LVVGSRITITGT
+2054 
-2066 LGGTG
+2066 
-2071 TITGYATGTTYQ
+2071 
-2083 VSAITGSGSSVTGFT
+2083 
-2098 LKTTADVAIVT
+2098 
-2109 TAGTP
+2109 
-2114 TGLTYT
+2114 
-2120 AYIAPAQDAFKTATV
+2120 DAFKTATV

-2149 TKLVTAV
+2149 TKLITAV
-2156 AVDGT
+2156 AADGS
-2161 SITFDSAPTAVTGN
+2161 SITFDSAVTAITGN
-2175 VTLTQRERFVAE
+2175 ATLTQRERFTAE
-2187 NAPLESSTYSKYVTK
+2187 NAPSESSTYSKYVTK
-2202 RVNLADHSNY
+2202 RVNLAAHSNY

-2217 AANIP
+2217 AANLP
-2222 AEASIEV
+2222 ADASIEV
-2229 WYKTNIVGSNTPF
+2229 WYKTNIVGSNVPF
-2242 ENASYTQMTID
+2242 GNAPYSQMTID
-2253 AAVPTSSNSQ
+2253 SPIITSSNQ
-2263 DTFYDA
+2263 EDQFYDA
-2269 SYSMDDLIAFDAVQI
+2269 SYSLDDLVAFDAVQI
-2284 KIVMKSSNS
+2284 KIVMKSSNTA
-2293 SQVPRIKDLRVLA
+2293 QVPRIKDLRVLA

>member
-1 MAIDF
+1 MSIDF

-57 EGSLVIPGAIGI
+57 EGSLVIPGNIGI

-78 QSSYSGVL
+78 EATYSGIL
-86 VDTLVDKFPGLI
+86 SDTVVAKFNGLI
-98 IENATGV
+98 IENASGV

-113 KSQDGDNA
+113 VSAGADAG
-121 ALFVRYL
+121 ALFIRYL

-135 TKTFADSDIITNL
+135 TKTFSNSDILTNL
-148 AGTNLAGTTITAGTY
+148 AGTNSAGTEITAGQFTVQ
-163 TIAAETSSSTGLG
+163 AATASATGLG

-196 EQKIILDKFTNTP
+196 SQTIILDKFTNTP

-254 TKLSLDSILDTDFIE
+254 TKLPVDSILDTDFIE
-269 LLRTDTGQT
+269 LLRVNAGQT
-278 QKIIDKSEYSYLE
+278 QKIVDKSEYSYLE

-324 WTSGRVYLNGDV
+324 WTSGRVYLNGDI
-336 VTNSGY
+336 VTNNGNI
-342 TYVAKNSGTASSSTP
+342 YVAKNSGTAVNNSVTP
-357 PTHASGLAYDGA
+357 VNGPIHTSGLVYDGS
-369 VAGVG
+369 VEGSG
-374 TSGIQWEYNET
+374 TAGIQWEYNET
-385 PYYNRGVYTPGTS
+385 PYYNRGIYTPGTS
-398 EILGT
+398 ENIST
-403 HQANEA
+403 HRANEA
-409 KLAIGLEPGK
+409 RLAIGLEPGK

-436 VQKARNTVAVENSVI
+436 VQKARDTVAVNNAVI
-451 PATVGNYV
+451 PATVGNYI
-459 LVTNVNGAPGINTL
+459 LVTNINGAPGINTL
-473 KQITLYNRV
+473 KQVTLYNRV
-482 TSAVGTIPSGA
+482 SSAVGNIGGPSGA

-498 ARVRLM
+498 ARVRFM
-504 EYHNGTIGA
+504 EYHNGTIGSQNA
-513 QTAVYKLSLFDVQM
+513 IYKLGLFNVQM
-527 TAGYDF
+527 NSGYDF
-533 NRDVKSFYHVG
+533 NRDVKSVYHVG
-544 SSDVDNLNFTADIE
+544 SSSDVNLNFTADVE
-558 SPTRSILT
+558 RST
-566 SGGGPGT
+566 AVGSGT
-573 LVRFIGQSATSVYNL
+573 LVRLIGSASV
-588 TATVATS
+588 A
-595 GTAGQFTCGA
+595 
-605 STLAVG
+605 
-611 DLITISGALG
+611 D
-621 GTGTITGYTS
+621 
-631 GTTYKVSA
+631 
-639 ITGTSPSVTGFTLT
+639 T
-653 TSGGS
+653 TSTVVG
-658 AIVTT
+658 
-663 AGTLTGLVYSTQSSI
+663 AG
-678 ITGSSTSF
+678 TSF
-686 QTDLKTGDYIFLGNT
+686 QTDLKVGDYILLGT
-701 LRRVVTRP
+701 ALRRVTAIA
-709 SQNSITVDSPLSV
+709 SQISLTVDTAFTPAIA
-722 VGVTIDRVETQL
+722 GVTIDRVETQL

-739 TSLLFPF
+739 TPLLFPF
-746 PYYAIESISDTN
+746 PYYAIESISDTV
-758 YTVYETIP
+758 YTVYQTFT
-766 SSVSSGSISIS
+766 SDVSSGSISLPTLS
-777 TASGTF
+777 SGTY
-783 ASSADN
+783 ASAADQ
-789 DNYTVINT
+789 DNYTVIDT
-797 DSSTGGAVIP
+797 DPTSGGAIVAGTASPSGTGGTIAV
-807 ITGSFTSGL
+807 SSGL
-816 ANATIPVDPS
+816 NGRS
-826 YDTKTVFVIA
+826 VFIIA
-836 AINKSGASLTQK
+836 AVNKSGASLTQK
-848 TKSLEPNAT
+848 SKELISEAT
-857 KTFTTAAD
+857 KTFTTAAT
-865 AQKTELLLGKGDGYR
+865 AQVTELLLGKGDGYR

-914 THYDQARIILK
+914 THYDQARLILK

-942 THGTGDYFT
+942 THGAGDYFT
-951 KDSYPASF
+951 KDSYPAAI
-959 QYGALPYFQG
+959 QYGALPYYQG
-969 TALRDVIDFRP
+969 IALRDVIDFRP
-980 KIDDEGTGFT
+980 KIDDEGTGYT
-990 GTNPSVTLLPKRGID
+990 GTNASVTLLPKRGID

-1023 FAGNFFAI
+1023 FGGTFFAI
-1031 DGVSSLNPGEP
+1031 DGVSSLSPGEP

-1108 LNITD
+1108 LNIID
-1113 ADGLDRFKNGFIVD
+1113 ANGLDRFKNGFIVD

-1135 DSTSPD
+1135 DSASPD
-1141 YICSIDMERAE
+1141 YLCSIDMERAE

-1164 IEAVSADSDRDT
+1164 IETVSSDNDRDN

-1185 ITLPVIN
+1185 ITLPVVD
-1192 HLPIVKQV
+1192 HLPIIKQA

-1230 EVDRRPD
+1230 ETDRRPD
-1237 LVVDVEGNFNTIKN
+1237 LVVDIEGNFNTVKN

-1273 PVSTGRV
+1273 PISTGRV
-1280 VYTTGGNWASRQ
+1280 VYTFGSNWASGQ
-1292 GDVYLS
+1292 GDVRLS
-1298 QAELQARFG
+1298 QAEVQARFG
-1307 ITSWGNARQIT
+1307 IQGWGNARQIT
-1318 VDSTATQVGQ
+1318 VDQTATQIGQ
-1328 SRTGIKTTL
+1328 SRTGIKTTV

-1348 RVLSTAAIPYI
+1348 RILSTAAIPYI

-1368 QKLKPG
+1368 QKLKPS

-1400 AGATAAAKLVTHNKF
+1400 TGATAAAKLITHNKF
-1415 DIDTNVGSNATATAR
+1415 DIETNVGSNATATAR

-1444 VITGGTSGATAVVV
+1444 IITGGTSGATAVVV
-1458 GREYNPDAN
+1458 GREYNPDAG

-1482 SETITASNPLGY
+1482 SETITASNPLGFP
-1494 ATAATGTVGTVTT
+1494 AAASGVVGTVTT

-1528 PNNDSLRF
+1528 PNNESVRF

-1567 VLETKQRTVHAVRNA
+1567 VIETKQRTVHAVRNA

-1632 FSTKDTS
+1632 FSTKDTA

-1671 NIDPNTVLLDDVDVN
+1671 NISENTVLLDDVDVN
-1686 SYNVATT
+1686 SYDTATT

-1774 GVNSNVQYQNDALP
+1774 GVNSNVEYQNDALP

-1800 AGVAKVRVW
+1800 TGVAKVRVY

-1867 GNTVRATRHLQ
+1867 GSTVKATRHLQ

-1900 KGTSGKSVDSITQ
+1900 KGTSGKSVDSTTQ
-1913 AAYVQDT
+1913 IAYTQDVA
-1920 DYIGVLANETNYFE
+1920 YSGVLANETNYFE

-1947 SDLSNGLN
+1947 ADLANGLN

-1971 ALSPIIDTHRTSLIA
+1971 ALSPVIDTHRTSLIT
-1986 ISNKVNNPSETNL
+1986 ISNKVNQPTETNL

-2010 SNSPN
+2010 SNSPT
-2015 ISISGSTITTPASA
+2015 ISISGSTIVTAASPVA
-2029 VESPATLSGVAI
+2029 SPATLSGVAI
-2041 SGTAGQF
+2041 GGTAGQF

-2098 LKTTADVAIVT
+2098 LVTTAGSAIVT

-2149 TKLVTAV
+2149 TKLITAV
-2156 AVDGT
+2156 AADGT
-2161 SITFDSAPTAVTGN
+2161 SITFDSAPTAITGN

-2202 RVNLADHSNY
+2202 RVNLANHSNY

-2242 ENASYTQMTID
+2242 ENASYSQMTID
-2253 AAVPTSSNSQ
+2253 TAVPTSSNQ
-2263 DTFYDA
+2263 TDQFYDA
-2269 SYSMDDLIAFDAVQI
+2269 SYSLDDLVAFDAVQI

-2293 SQVPRIKDLRVLA
+2293 SEVPRIKDLRVLA

>member
-57 EGSLVIPGAIGI
+57 EGSLVIPGNIGI
-69 DTKIGYVKL
+69 DNKIGYVKL
-78 QSSYSGVL
+78 ESSYSGVL
-86 VDTLVDKFPGLI
+86 SDTVVDKFAGLI
-98 IENATGV
+98 IENGAGV

-113 KSQDGDNA
+113 KSAGGDA
-121 ALFVRYL
+121 GALYIRYI
-128 NSGDNNT
+128 NSGDNTT
-135 TKTFADSDIITNL
+135 TKTFSNSDILTNL
-148 AGTNLAGTTITAGTY
+148 AGTNLVGTVVAASTY
-163 TIAAETSSSTGLG
+163 TVQAATASATGLG
-176 SIATIQQ
+176 SLATIQQ

-196 EQKIILDKFTNTP
+196 AQTIILDKFTNTP

-254 TKLSLDSILDTDFIE
+254 TKLSIDSTSDTDFIE
-269 LLRTDTGQT
+269 LIRTSTGQT
-278 QKIIDKSEYSYLE
+278 QKIVDKSEYSYLE

-324 WTSGRVYLNGDV
+324 WSSARVYLNGDV

-342 TYVAKNSGTASSSTP
+342 TYIAKNSGTSSGSTP
-357 PTHASGLAYDGA
+357 PTHTAGLVYDGS
-369 VAGVG
+369 VSGVG

-398 EILGT
+398 ENLT
-403 HQANEA
+403 TQQANEA

-436 VQKARNTVAVENSVI
+436 VQKARDYVSVDNAVI
-451 PATVGNYV
+451 PTTVGNYV
-459 LVTNVNGAPGINTL
+459 LVTNINGAPGINTL
-473 KQITLYNRV
+473 KQVTLYNRV
-482 TSAVGTIPSGA
+482 TASVGTIPSGG

-498 ARVRLM
+498 ARVRLF
-504 EYHNGTIGA
+504 EYHTGSIGSQA
-513 QTAVYKLSLFDVQM
+513 AIYKLGLFDVQM
-527 TAGYDF
+527 NTGYDF
-533 NRDVKSFYHVG
+533 NRDVKSVYHVG
-544 SSDVDNLNFTADIE
+544 SSADANLNFTADIDG
-558 SPTRSILT
+558 T
-566 SGGGPGT
+566 SRTDMTPNGGSGT
-573 LVRFIGQSATSVYNL
+573 LVRLIGNATAS
-588 TATVATS
+588 
-595 GTAGQFTCGA
+595 A
-605 STLAVG
+605 ST
-611 DLITISGALG
+611 
-621 GTGTITGYTS
+621 TITG
-631 GTTYKVSA
+631 
-639 ITGTSPSVTGFTLT
+639 
-653 TSGGS
+653 
-658 AIVTT
+658 
-663 AGTLTGLVYSTQSSI
+663 AG
-678 ITGSSTSF
+678 TSF
-686 QTDLKTGDYIFLGNT
+686 QTDLKVGDYIFLGTT
-701 LRRVVTRP
+701 LRRVTAIA
-709 SQNSITVDSPLSV
+709 SQISITVDSSTSV
-722 VGVTIDRVETQL
+722 TGVTIDRVETQL

-746 PYYAIESISDTN
+746 PYYAIKDISDTV
-758 YTVYETIP
+758 YTVYETFT
-766 SSVSSGSISIS
+766 SSVSAGSISIS
-777 TASGTF
+777 TASGTM
-783 ASSADN
+783 ASAADQ
-789 DNYTVINT
+789 DNYTVIDT
-797 DSSTGGAVIP
+797 DATAGGAIVTASVVP
-807 ITGSFTSGL
+807 SG
-816 ANATIPVDPS
+816 ANATISVS
-826 YDTKTVFVIA
+826 TGLNGRTVFVIA
-836 AINKSGASLTQK
+836 AVNKSGASLTQK
-848 TKSLEPNAT
+848 TKTLVASAT
-857 KTFTTAAD
+857 KTFTTAAT
-865 AQKTELLLGKGDGYR
+865 AQLTELKLGKGDGYR

-888 GTFASPGATYS
+888 GTFASPGASYS

-914 THYDQARIILK
+914 THYDQARLILK

-951 KDSYPASF
+951 KDSYPASI
-959 QYGALPYFQG
+959 QYGSLPYFQG
-969 TALRDVIDFRP
+969 TPLRDVIDFRP

-1023 FAGNFFAI
+1023 FGGSFFAV
-1031 DGVSSLNPGEP
+1031 DGISSLNPGEP

-1063 LSNNVQVNRIDN
+1063 LSNNVQINRIDN

-1108 LNITD
+1108 LNIID
-1113 ADGLDRFKNGFIVD
+1113 ASGLDRFKNGFIVD

-1141 YICSIDMERAE
+1141 YLCSIDMENAE

-1164 IEAVSADSDRDT
+1164 IEAVSADSDRT
-1176 ANYKLYGDV
+1176 AANYKLYGDV
-1185 ITLPVIN
+1185 ITLPVVN
-1192 HLPIVKQV
+1192 HLPIVKQTY
-1200 FASRLENINPFAVFT
+1200 ASRLENINPFAVFT

-1230 EVDRRPD
+1230 ETDRRPD
-1237 LVVDVEGNFNTIKN
+1237 LVVDVEGNFNTVKN

-1256 GVLGT
+1256 GVLGS

-1273 PVSTGRV
+1273 PISTGRV
-1280 VYTTGGNWASRQ
+1280 KYTFGGNWASGF
-1292 GDVYLS
+1292 GDVRLS
-1298 QAELQARFG
+1298 QAEVQARFG
-1307 ITSWGNARQIT
+1307 INDWGNARQIT
-1318 VDSTATQVGQ
+1318 VEQTATQVGQ

-1348 RVLSTAAIPYI
+1348 RILSTAAIPYI

-1368 QKLKPG
+1368 QKLKPS

-1395 IEYVP
+1395 IEYTP
-1400 AGATAAAKLVTHNKF
+1400 SGATAAAKLVTHNKF
-1415 DIDTNVGSNATATAR
+1415 DTETNVGSNATATAR

-1444 VITGGTSGATAVVV
+1444 IITGGTSAATAVVV
-1458 GREYNPDAN
+1458 GKEYNPDAN
-1467 TYALFVV
+1467 TYALYVV

-1482 SETITASNPLGY
+1482 SETITASNPLGF
-1494 ATAATGTVGTVTT
+1494 ASAATGTVGTVTT

-1582 ELAQEPLADNQV
+1582 ELAQEPLQDNQV

-1609 DPLAQSFLIEQKG
+1609 DPLAQTFLIEQKG

-1671 NIDPNTVLLDDVDVN
+1671 NISENTVLLDDVDVN
-1686 SYNVATT
+1686 SYDVATT

-1766 IYRCQFET
+1766 IYRCQFAT

-1788 QVTLGT
+1788 KVTLVR

-1809 HQNHCIPSGSFV
+1809 HQNHGIPSGSFV

-1855 LGSNA
+1855 LGSSA

-1867 GNTVRATRHLQ
+1867 GSTVKATRHLQ

-1894 PIAFGI
+1894 PISFGI
-1900 KGTSGKSVDSITQ
+1900 KGTSGKSVDSTTQ
-1913 AAYVQDT
+1913 AAYTQDT
-1920 DYIGVLANETNYFE
+1920 DYIGVLANETNYFN
-1934 SPKMIASEQNEAN
+1934 SPRMIASEQNEAN

-1971 ALSPIIDTHRTSLIA
+1971 ALSPVIDTHRTSLIA
-1986 ISNKVNNPSETNL
+1986 ISNKVNKPTETNL
-1999 NVASLDANVLI
+1999 NVASLDASVIL
-2010 SNSPN
+2010 SNATGVTV
-2015 ISISGSTITTPASA
+2015 SGSTITTS
-2029 VESPATLSGVAI
+2029 T
-2041 SGTAGQF
+2041 QN
-2048 TCTATT
+2048 
-2054 LVVGSRITITGT
+2054 
-2066 LGGTG
+2066 
-2071 TITGYATGTTYQ
+2071 
-2083 VSAITGSGSSVTGFT
+2083 
-2098 LKTTADVAIVT
+2098 
-2109 TAGTP
+2109 
-2114 TGLTYT
+2114 
-2120 AYIAPAQDAFKTATV
+2120 DAFKTATV

-2149 TKLVTAV
+2149 TKLITAV
-2156 AVDGT
+2156 AADGS
-2161 SITFDSAPTAVTGN
+2161 SITFDSAVTAITGN
-2175 VTLTQRERFVAE
+2175 ATLTQRERFVAE

-2202 RVNLADHSNY
+2202 RVNLANHSNY

-2222 AEASIEV
+2222 AEASVEV

-2242 ENASYTQMTID
+2242 ENAAYTQMTID
-2253 AAVPTSSNSQ
+2253 SAIPTSSNGQ
-2263 DTFYDA
+2263 NEFYDA
-2269 SYSMDDLIAFDAVQI
+2269 SYSLDDLVAFDAIQV

-2293 SQVPRIKDLRVLA
+2293 SQVPRIKDLRVIA

>member
-1 MAIDF
+1 MALDF

-57 EGSLVIPGAIGI
+57 EGSLVIPGNIGI

-78 QSSYSGVL
+78 EASYSGVL
-86 VDTLVDKFPGLI
+86 SDTVVDKFAGLI
-98 IENATGV
+98 IENGAGV

-113 KSQDGDNA
+113 KSAGGDA
-121 ALFVRYL
+121 GALYIRYI
-128 NSGDNNT
+128 NSGDNTT
-135 TKTFADSDIITNL
+135 TKTFSNSDILTNL
-148 AGTNLAGTTITAGTY
+148 AGTNLAGTVVAASTY
-163 TIAAETSSSTGLG
+163 TVQAATASATGLG
-176 SIATIQQ
+176 SLATIQQ

-196 EQKIILDKFTNTP
+196 AQTIILDKFTNTP

-254 TKLSLDSILDTDFIE
+254 TKLSIDSTADTDFIE
-269 LLRTDTGQT
+269 LIRTSTGQT
-278 QKIIDKSEYSYLE
+278 QKIVNKSEYSYLE

-313 VREYRNNNRGA
+313 VREYRNNNRNA
-324 WTSGRVYLNGDV
+324 WVSGRVYLNGDV

-342 TYVAKNSGTASSSTP
+342 TYVAKNSGTSSSSTP
-357 PTHASGLAYDGA
+357 PTHTSGLVYDGA

-385 PYYNRGVYTPGTS
+385 PYYNRGIYTPGNA
-398 EILGT
+398 ENIGT
-403 HQANEA
+403 QQANEA

-436 VQKARNTVAVENSVI
+436 VKKARDTVAVNNAVI
-451 PATVGNYV
+451 PATVGNYI

-473 KQITLYNRV
+473 KQVTLYNRV
-482 TSAVGTIPSGA
+482 TASVGVIPSGG

-513 QTAVYKLSLFDVQM
+513 QTAIYKLSLFDVQM

-533 NRDVKSFYHVG
+533 NRDVKSVYHVG
-544 SSDVDNLNFTADIE
+544 SSADANLNFTADIE
-558 SPTRSILT
+558 ST
-566 SGGGPGT
+566 
-573 LVRFIGQSATSVYNL
+573 
-588 TATVATS
+588 TAVGS
-595 GTAGQFTCGA
+595 GTKIRLIGNATA
-605 STLAVG
+605 SA
-611 DLITISGALG
+611 SA
-621 GTGTITGYTS
+621 TITG
-631 GTTYKVSA
+631 
-639 ITGTSPSVTGFTLT
+639 
-653 TSGGS
+653 
-658 AIVTT
+658 
-663 AGTLTGLVYSTQSSI
+663 AG
-678 ITGSSTSF
+678 TSF
-686 QTDLKTGDYIFLGNT
+686 QTDLKVGDYIFLGT
-701 LRRVVTRP
+701 ALRRVTAIA
-709 SQNSITVDSPLSV
+709 SQVSITVDSSISV
-722 VGVTIDRVETQL
+722 TGVTIDRVETQL

-746 PYYAIESISDTN
+746 PYYAIESISDTV
-758 YTVYETIP
+758 YTVYETFT
-766 SSVSSGSISIS
+766 SSVSAGSISIS
-777 TASGTF
+777 TASGTM
-783 ASSADN
+783 ASAADQ
-789 DNYTVINT
+789 DNYTVIDT
-797 DSSTGGAVIP
+797 DATAGGAIVAATATP
-807 ITGSFTSGL
+807 SGS
-816 ANATIPVDPS
+816 NATIAVS
-826 YDTKTVFVIA
+826 TGLNGRTVFVIA
-836 AINKSGASLTQK
+836 AVNKSGASLTQK
-848 TKSLEPNAT
+848 TKSIEVNAT
-857 KTFTTAAD
+857 KTFTTAAT
-865 AQKTELLLGKGDGYR
+865 AQLTELKLGKADGYR

-888 GTFASPGATYS
+888 GTFASPGASYS

-914 THYDQARIILK
+914 THYDQARLILK

-951 KDSYPASF
+951 KDSYPASI
-959 QYGALPYFQG
+959 QYGSLPYFQG
-969 TALRDVIDFRP
+969 TPLRDVIDFRP

-1023 FAGNFFAI
+1023 FGGSFFAV
-1031 DGVSSLNPGEP
+1031 DGISSLNPGEP

-1063 LSNNVQVNRIDN
+1063 LSNNVQINRIDN

-1108 LNITD
+1108 LNIID
-1113 ADGLDRFKNGFIVD
+1113 ASGLDRFKNGFIVD
-1127 NFSGHNTG
+1127 NFAGHNTG

-1141 YICSIDMERAE
+1141 YLCSIDMENAE

-1164 IEAVSADSDRDT
+1164 IEAVSADSDRT
-1176 ANYKLYGDV
+1176 AANYKLYGDV
-1185 ITLPVIN
+1185 ITLPVVN
-1192 HLPIVKQV
+1192 HLPIVKQTY
-1200 FASRLENINPFAVFT
+1200 ASRLENINPFAVFT

-1230 EVDRRPD
+1230 ETDRRPD
-1237 LVVDVEGNFNTIKN
+1237 LVVDVEGNFNTVKN

-1256 GVLGT
+1256 GVLGS

-1273 PVSTGRV
+1273 PISTGAV
-1280 VYTTGGNWASRQ
+1280 KYTFGGNWASGF
-1292 GDVYLS
+1292 GDVRLS
-1298 QAELQARFG
+1298 QAEVQARFG

-1318 VDSTATQVGQ
+1318 VEQTATQVGQ

-1348 RVLSTAAIPYI
+1348 RILSTAAIPYI

-1368 QKLKPG
+1368 QKLKPS

-1400 AGATAAAKLVTHNKF
+1400 SGATAAAKLVTHNKF
-1415 DIDTNVGSNATATAR
+1415 DTETNVGSNATATAR

-1444 VITGGTSGATAVVV
+1444 IITGGTSAATAVVV
-1458 GREYNPDAN
+1458 GKEYNPDAN
-1467 TYALFVV
+1467 TYALYVV

-1494 ATAATGTVGTVTT
+1494 VSAATGTVGTVTT

-1582 ELAQEPLADNQV
+1582 ELAQEPLQDNQV

-1609 DPLAQSFLIEQKG
+1609 DPLAQTFLIEQKG

-1671 NIDPNTVLLDDVDVN
+1671 NISENTVLLDDVDVN
-1686 SYNVATT
+1686 SYDVATT

-1766 IYRCQFET
+1766 IYRCQFAT

-1788 QVTLGT
+1788 KVTLVG

-1809 HQNHCIPSGSFV
+1809 HQNHGIPSGSFV

-1855 LGSNA
+1855 LGSSA

-1867 GNTVRATRHLQ
+1867 GSTVKATRHLQ

-1894 PIAFGI
+1894 PISFGI
-1900 KGTSGKSVDSITQ
+1900 KGTSGKSVDSTTQ
-1913 AAYVQDT
+1913 AAYTQDT
-1920 DYIGVLANETNYFE
+1920 DYIGVLANETNYFG
-1934 SPKMIASEQNEAN
+1934 SPRMIASEQNEAN

-1971 ALSPIIDTHRTSLIA
+1971 ALSPVIDTHRTSLIA
-1986 ISNKVNNPSETNL
+1986 ISNKVNKPTETNL
-1999 NVASLDANVLI
+1999 NVASLDASVIL
-2010 SNSPN
+2010 SNATGVTV
-2015 ISISGSTITTPASA
+2015 SGNTITTSTQNA
-2029 VESPATLSGVAI
+2029 
-2041 SGTAGQF
+2041 
-2048 TCTATT
+2048 
-2054 LVVGSRITITGT
+2054 
-2066 LGGTG
+2066 
-2071 TITGYATGTTYQ
+2071 
-2083 VSAITGSGSSVTGFT
+2083 
-2098 LKTTADVAIVT
+2098 
-2109 TAGTP
+2109 
-2114 TGLTYT
+2114 
-2120 AYIAPAQDAFKTATV
+2120 AFKTATV

-2149 TKLVTAV
+2149 TKLITAV
-2156 AVDGT
+2156 AADGS
-2161 SITFDSAPTAVTGN
+2161 SITFDSAVTAITGN
-2175 VTLTQRERFVAE
+2175 ATLTQRERFVAE

-2202 RVNLADHSNY
+2202 RVNLANHSNY

-2222 AEASIEV
+2222 AEASVEV

-2242 ENASYTQMTID
+2242 ENAAYTQMTID
-2253 AAVPTSSNSQ
+2253 SAIPTSSNGQ
-2263 DTFYDA
+2263 NEFYDA
-2269 SYSMDDLIAFDAVQI
+2269 SYSLDDLVAFDAIQV

-2293 SQVPRIKDLRVLA
+2293 SQVPRIKDLRVIA

>member
-1 MAIDF
+1 MALDF

-57 EGSLVIPGAIGI
+57 EGSMVIPGAIGI
-69 DTKIGYVKL
+69 DTKIAYVKL
-78 QSSYSGVL
+78 EATYSAVL
-86 VDTLVDKFPGLI
+86 ADTIVAKFNGLI
-98 IENATGV
+98 IENAAGV
-105 QAQVIHYT
+105 QAQVIYST
-113 KSQDGDNA
+113 ISAGADSA
-121 ALFVRYL
+121 ALFIRYL

-135 TKTFADSDIITNL
+135 TKTFSNSDIITNL
-148 AGTNLAGTTITAGTY
+148 AGTNSAGTAITAGQFTVQ
-163 TIAAETSSSTGLG
+163 AATSSATGLG
-176 SIATIQQ
+176 SLATIQQ

-196 EQKIILDKFTNTP
+196 EQTIILDKFTNTP

-254 TKLSLDSILDTDFIE
+254 TKLAADSTSDTDFIE
-269 LLRTDTGQT
+269 LIRTNAGQT
-278 QKIIDKSEYSYLE
+278 QKIVDKSEYSYLE

-302 GDYTVK
+302 GNYTVK

-324 WTSGRVYLNGDV
+324 WVTGRVYLNGDV
-336 VTNSGY
+336 VTNGGY
-342 TYVAKNSGTASSSTP
+342 IYVAKNNGTSSSSTP
-357 PTHASGLAYDGA
+357 PTHTAGLVYDGS
-369 VAGVG
+369 VSGVG

-398 EILGT
+398 ENLGT
-403 HQANEA
+403 QQGNEA
-409 KLAIGLEPGK
+409 QLAIGLEPGK

-436 VQKARNTVAVENSVI
+436 VQKARDFVAVDNAVI
-451 PATVGNYV
+451 PATVGNYL
-459 LVTNVNGAPGINTL
+459 LVTNINGVPGINTL
-473 KQITLYNRV
+473 KQVTLYNRV
-482 TSAVGTIPSGA
+482 TSSVGVIPTSG

-498 ARVRLM
+498 ARVRFM
-504 EYHNGTIGA
+504 EYDNGTIGA
-513 QTAVYKLSLFDVQM
+513 QTAVYKLGLFDVQM
-527 TAGYDF
+527 NTGYDF
-533 NRDVKSFYHVG
+533 NRDVKSVYHVG
-544 SSDVDNLNFTADIE
+544 SSADANLNFTADIE
-558 SPTRSILT
+558 STSRTILT
-566 SGGGPGT
+566 VGGGPGT
-573 LVRFIGQSATSVYNL
+573 LVRLIGSATAS
-588 TATVATS
+588 
-595 GTAGQFTCGA
+595 A
-605 STLAVG
+605 ST
-611 DLITISGALG
+611 
-621 GTGTITGYTS
+621 TITG
-631 GTTYKVSA
+631 
-639 ITGTSPSVTGFTLT
+639 
-653 TSGGS
+653 
-658 AIVTT
+658 
-663 AGTLTGLVYSTQSSI
+663 AG
-678 ITGSSTSF
+678 TSF
-686 QTDLKTGDYIFLGNT
+686 QTDLRVGDYVFLGT
-701 LRRVVTRP
+701 ALRRVTAIA
-709 SQNSITVDSPLSV
+709 SQVSLTVDASISV
-722 VGVTIDRVETQL
+722 TGVTIDRVETQL
-734 YEPEN
+734 YEPEH
-739 TSLLFPF
+739 TSLLFQF
-746 PYYAIESISDTN
+746 PYYAIKDISDTV
-758 YTVYETIP
+758 YTVYETFT
-766 SSVSSGSISIS
+766 SSVSAGSISIS

-783 ASSADN
+783 ASAADN
-789 DNYTVINT
+789 DNYTVIDT
-797 DSSTGGAVIP
+797 DATTGGAVIP
-807 ITGSFTSGL
+807 ITGTFTSGT
-816 ANATIPVDPS
+816 ANAAIPVDTA
-826 YDTKTVFVIA
+826 YNTKTVFVIA
-836 AINKSGASLTQK
+836 AVNKSGASLTQK
-848 TKSLEPNAT
+848 TKTLVASAT
-857 KTFTTAAD
+857 KTFTTAAT
-865 AQKTELLLGKGDGYR
+865 AQVTELKLGKGDGYR

-914 THYDQARIILK
+914 THYDQARLILK
-925 NSYAPPE
+925 NSFAPPE
-932 APIEVTFDYF
+932 APVEVTFDYF

-951 KDSYPASF
+951 KDSYPASI

-969 TALRDVIDFRP
+969 TALRDVLDFRP
-980 KIDDEGTGFT
+980 KIDDEGTGYT

-1005 ITTDFSYYLA
+1005 ITTDFEYYLA

-1023 FAGNFFAI
+1023 FGGNFFAI
-1031 DGVSSLNPGEP
+1031 NGVSSLNPGEP

-1063 LSNNVQVNRIDN
+1063 LNNNVQVNRLDN

-1108 LNITD
+1108 LNVID
-1113 ADGLDRFKNGFIVD
+1113 SNGLDRFKNGFIVD
-1127 NFSGHNTG
+1127 NFAGHNTG
-1135 DSTSPD
+1135 DTTSPD
-1141 YICSIDMERAE
+1141 YLNSIDMERAE

-1164 IEAVSADSDRDT
+1164 IEAVSSDSDRGD

-1185 ITLPVIN
+1185 ITLPVVN
-1192 HLPIVKQV
+1192 HLPIITQAY
-1200 FASRLENINPFAVFT
+1200 ASRLENINPFAVFT
-1215 FLGHVKINPSTDDWF
+1215 FLGDVKINPSSDDWF
-1230 EVDRRPD
+1230 ETDRRPD
-1237 LVVDVEGNFNTIKN
+1237 LVIDVEGNFNTIKN
-1251 LAEKA
+1251 IAEKS

-1273 PVSTGRV
+1273 PISTGRV
-1280 VYTTGGNWASRQ
+1280 VYTAGTNWASGQ
-1292 GDVYLS
+1292 GQVRIS
-1298 QAELQARFG
+1298 VAEINARFG
-1307 ITSWGNARQIT
+1307 GVGRHDNARQVT
-1318 VDSTATQVGQ
+1318 VETTATQVGQ
-1328 SRTGIKTTL
+1328 NRTGIKTTL

-1368 QKLKPG
+1368 QKLKPS

-1395 IEYVP
+1395 IEYTP
-1400 AGATAAAKLVTHNKF
+1400 TGATAAAKLITHNKF
-1415 DIDTNVGSNATATAR
+1415 DTDTNVGSNATAAAR
-1430 RIAGDSQVCLNRGD
+1430 RVGGDSQVCLNRGD
-1444 VITGGTSGATAVVV
+1444 IITGGTSAATAVVV
-1458 GREYNPDAN
+1458 GKEYNPDAG

-1474 NIQGTFST
+1474 NIQGTFSG
-1482 SETITASNPLGY
+1482 SETITAANPLGY
-1494 ATAATGTVGTVTT
+1494 PTAATGTVGTITT

-1513 LISNFNGDLHLLFNI
+1513 LISNFNGELNLLFNI
-1528 PNNDSLRF
+1528 PNNESLRF

-1549 TANGA
+1549 TATGA
-1554 FTSRARENYRAEG
+1554 FTSRARANYRAEG
-1567 VLETKQRTVHAVRNA
+1567 ILETKQRTVHAVRNA
-1582 ELAQEPLADNQV
+1582 ELAQEPLEDNQV
-1594 ITQTSDRV
+1594 ITQTSERV

-1609 DPLAQSFLIEQKG
+1609 DPLAQTFLIEQKG

-1632 FSTKDTS
+1632 FASKDTAV
-1639 IPVSLEI
+1639 PVTMEI

-1658 LPFSRVTLKPEYV
+1658 LPFSRVTMKPEYV
-1671 NIDPNTVLLDDVDVN
+1671 NLSETTVLLDGVDIP
-1686 SYNVATT
+1686 SYNTPTT

-1699 VYVQENTEYAI
+1699 VYAQENTEYAI
-1710 VLSSDS
+1710 VLASDS

-1723 SQVGDLMPGTAR
+1723 SQVGDQMPGTAR

-1774 GVNSNVQYQNDALP
+1774 GVNSNIEYTNDALSK
-1788 QVTLGT
+1788 VTLGVN
-1794 DPFETR
+1794 PFETR
-1800 AGVAKVRVW
+1800 IGVAKVRVW
-1809 HQNHCIPSGSFV
+1809 QQNHGIPSGSYV
-1821 TISGVTANV
+1821 TISGVSADV

-1860 TSSGYSG
+1860 TASGYAG
-1867 GNTVRATRHLQ
+1867 GSTVKATRHIQ
-1878 FDAVQPLVQL
+1878 YDAVQPLVQL

-1894 PIAFGI
+1894 PISFGI
-1900 KGTSGKSVDSITQ
+1900 QGVSGKSVDSTTQ

-1920 DYIGVLANETNYFE
+1920 VYNGVLANETNYFAT
-1934 SPKMIASEQNEAN
+1934 PKMIASEQNEA
-1947 SDLSNGLN
+1947 DTVFGLSGD
-1955 GAKSVKFNIVM
+1955 KSVKFNIVM

-1986 ISNKVNNPSETNL
+1986 IGNKVNNPSETNL
-1999 NVASLDANVLI
+1999 NVASLDYNVLI
-2010 SNSPN
+2010 SNSPT
-2015 ISISGSTITTPASA
+2015 ISISGSTIVTAASA
-2029 VESPATLSGVAI
+2029 VASPATLSGVAI

-2071 TITGYATGTTYQ
+2071 TITGYTTGTQYQ

-2149 TKLVTAV
+2149 TKLITAV
-2156 AVDGT
+2156 AADGT
-2161 SITFDSAPTAVTGN
+2161 SITLDSAPTAVTGN
-2175 VTLTQRERFVAE
+2175 VTITQRERFAAE
-2187 NAPLESSTYSKYVTK
+2187 NAPSESSTYSKYVTK
-2202 RVNLADHSNY
+2202 RVNLAAHSNY

-2217 AANIP
+2217 AANLP
-2222 AEASIEV
+2222 ADASIEV
-2229 WYKTNIVGSNTPF
+2229 WYKTNIVGSNVPF
-2242 ENASYTQMTID
+2242 GNASYSQMTID
-2253 AAVPTSSNSQ
+2253 SPIITSSNQ
-2263 DTFYDA
+2263 EDQFYDA
-2269 SYSMDDLIAFDAVQI
+2269 SYSLDDLVAFDAVQI

>member
-41 TILQNQI
+41 TILQNQV

-57 EGSLVIPGAIGI
+57 EGSMVIPGNIGI

-78 QSSYSGVL
+78 EATYSAVL
-86 VDTLVDKFPGLI
+86 ADTIVDKFNGLI
-98 IENATGV
+98 IENAAGV
-105 QAQVIHYT
+105 QAQVLYYT
-113 KSQDGDNA
+113 VSGGADSA

-135 TKTFADSDIITNL
+135 TKTFSNSDILTNL
-148 AGTNLAGTTITAGTY
+148 AGTNSAGTEITAGQFTVQ
-163 TIAAETSSSTGLG
+163 AATSDATGLG
-176 SIATIQQ
+176 SLATIQQ

-196 EQKIILDKFTNTP
+196 EQTIILDKFTNTP
-209 SYRIGLVTSESI
+209 SYRIGLVTSEDI

-254 TKLSLDSILDTDFIE
+254 TKLAADSTSDTDFIE
-269 LLRTDTGQT
+269 LLRTNAGQT
-278 QKIIDKSEYSYLE
+278 QKIVDKSEYSYLE

-324 WTSGRVYLNGDV
+324 WVTGRVYLNGDV
-336 VTNSGY
+336 ITNSGY
-342 TYVAKNSGTASSSTP
+342 TYVAKNSGTSTNSTP
-357 PTHASGLAYDGA
+357 PTHTSGRVYDGS
-369 VAGVG
+369 VSGVG

-398 EILGT
+398 ENLAT
-403 HQANEA
+403 QQANEA
-409 KLAIGLEPGK
+409 QLAIGLEPGK

-436 VQKARNTVAVENSVI
+436 VQKARDFVAVDNAVI

-459 LVTNVNGAPGINTL
+459 LVTNINGAPGINTL
-473 KQITLYNRV
+473 KQVTLYNRV
-482 TSAVGTIPSGA
+482 TASVGTIPSGG

-498 ARVRLM
+498 ARVRFM
-504 EYHNGTIGA
+504 EYHNGTIGSQNA
-513 QTAVYKLSLFDVQM
+513 IYKLGLFDVKM
-527 TAGYDF
+527 NAGYDF
-533 NRDVKSFYHVG
+533 NRDVKSFYHAG
-544 SSDVDNLNFTADIE
+544 SSTDANLNFTADIE
-558 SPTRSILT
+558 RPTAAGS
-566 SGGGPGT
+566 GT
-573 LVRFIGQSATSVYNL
+573 LVRLTGSAF
-588 TATVATS
+588 S
-595 GTAGQFTCGA
+595 GSIA
-605 STLAVG
+605 
-611 DLITISGALG
+611 
-621 GTGTITGYTS
+621 
-631 GTTYKVSA
+631 
-639 ITGTSPSVTGFTLT
+639 SPSSSVT
-653 TSGGS
+653 
-658 AIVTT
+658 
-663 AGTLTGLVYSTQSSI
+663 I
-678 ITGSSTSF
+678 IGNSTSF
-686 QTDLKTGDYIFLGNT
+686 DTDLRVGDYIMLGTT
-701 LRRVVTRP
+701 LRRVATKVG
-709 SQNSITVDSPLSV
+709 QNEITVDTAITCS
-722 VGVTIDRVETQL
+722 GVTLDRVETQL

-746 PYYAIESISDTN
+746 PYYAIKDISDTV
-758 YTVYETIP
+758 YTVYQTFT
-766 SSVSSGSISIS
+766 SDVSSGSIALPTLS
-777 TASGTF
+777 SGTY
-783 ASSADN
+783 ASAADQ
-789 DNYTVINT
+789 DNYTVIDT
-797 DSSTGGAVIP
+797 DATAGGAIVAATASPSGTGGSIAV
-807 ITGSFTSGL
+807 SAGL
-816 ANATIPVDPS
+816 NGRS
-826 YDTKTVFVIA
+826 VFIIA
-836 AINKSGASLTQK
+836 AVNKSGASLTQK
-848 TKSLEPNAT
+848 TKALAT
-857 KTFTTAAD
+857 ATATFTTAAT
-865 AQKTELLLGKGDGYR
+865 AQVTELLLGKGDGYR
-880 LISVKMKS
+880 LISAKMKS

-914 THYDQARIILK
+914 THYDQARLILK
-925 NSYAPPE
+925 NSFAPPE
-932 APIEVTFDYF
+932 APIEIVFDYF
-942 THGTGDYFT
+942 THGAGDYFT
-951 KDSYPASF
+951 KDSYPAEV
-959 QYGALPYFQG
+959 QYGSLPYFQG
-969 TALRDVIDFRP
+969 TALRDVLDFRP
-980 KIDDEGTGFT
+980 KIDDEGTGYT

-1005 ITTDFSYYLA
+1005 ITTDFEYYLA

-1023 FAGNFFAI
+1023 FGGTFFAI
-1031 DGVSSLNPGEP
+1031 NGVSSLTPGEP

-1063 LSNNVQVNRIDN
+1063 LNNNVQVNRIDN

-1108 LNITD
+1108 LNIID
-1113 ADGLDRFKNGFIVD
+1113 SNGLDRFKNGFIVD

-1135 DSTSPD
+1135 DTTSPD
-1141 YICSIDMERAE
+1141 YLNSIDMERAE

-1164 IEAVSADSDRDT
+1164 IESVSVDGDRAA

-1192 HLPIVKQV
+1192 HLPIITQAY
-1200 FASRLENINPFAVFT
+1200 ASRLENINPFAVFT
-1215 FLGHVKINPSTDDWF
+1215 FLGDVKINPSSDDWF
-1230 EVDRRPD
+1230 ETDRRPD

-1251 LAEKA
+1251 IAEKS

-1273 PVSTGRV
+1273 PISTGRV
-1280 VYTTGGNWASRQ
+1280 VYTGGTNWAAGQ
-1292 GDVYLS
+1292 GQVRISVD
-1298 QAELQARFG
+1298 ELRRRFG
-1307 ITSWGNARQIT
+1307 QGNNATIDNARQVT
-1318 VDSTATQVGQ
+1318 VETSATQVGQ
-1328 SRTGIKTTL
+1328 NRTGIKTTL

-1368 QKLKPG
+1368 QKLKPS
-1374 TRFYPFFDGIDISAY
+1374 TRFYPFFDGIDISSY

-1395 IEYVP
+1395 IEYTP
-1400 AGATAAAKLVTHNKF
+1400 SGATAAAKLITHNKF
-1415 DIDTNVGSNATATAR
+1415 DIDTNVGSNATAASR
-1430 RIAGDSQVCLNRGD
+1430 RVGGDSQVCLNRGD
-1444 VITGGTSGATAVVV
+1444 VITGGTSAATAVVV
-1458 GREYNPDAN
+1458 GKEYNPDAG

-1474 NIQGTFST
+1474 NIQGTFT
-1482 SETITASNPLGY
+1482 GSETITASNPLGY
-1494 ATAATGTVGTVTT
+1494 PTAASGTVGTITT

-1513 LISNFNGDLHLLFNI
+1513 LISNFNGELNLLFNI
-1528 PNNDSLRF
+1528 PNNEQLRF

-1554 FTSRARENYRAEG
+1554 FTSRARANYRAEG
-1567 VLETKQRTVHAVRNA
+1567 ILETKQRTVHAVRNA
-1582 ELAQEPLADNQV
+1582 ELAQEPLEDNQV

-1609 DPLAQSFLIEQKG
+1609 DPLAQTFLIEQKG

-1632 FSTKDTS
+1632 FASKDS
-1639 IPVSLEI
+1639 AIPATLEI

-1658 LPFSRVTLKPEYV
+1658 LPFSRVTLKPESI
-1671 NIDPNTVLLDDVDVN
+1671 NLSETTVLLDGVDVP
-1686 SYNVATT
+1686 SYNTPTT

-1710 VLSSDS
+1710 VLASDS

-1723 SQVGDLMPGTAR
+1723 SQVGDQMPGTAR

-1766 IYRCQFET
+1766 IYRCQFQT
-1774 GVNSNVQYQNDALP
+1774 GVNSNVEYENDALS
-1788 QVTLGT
+1788 QVTLGLN
-1794 DPFETR
+1794 PFETR
-1800 AGVAKVRVW
+1800 VGVAKVRVW
-1809 HQNHCIPSGSFV
+1809 QQNHGIPSGSFV
-1821 TISGVTANV
+1821 TISGVSADV

-1855 LGSNA
+1855 LGTNA
-1860 TSSGYSG
+1860 TASGYSG
-1867 GNTVRATRHLQ
+1867 GSSVRATRHIQ
-1878 FDAVQPLVQL
+1878 YDAVQPLVQL

-1894 PIAFGI
+1894 PIRFGI
-1900 KGTSGKSVDSITQ
+1900 QGVSGKSVDSTTQ
-1913 AAYVQDT
+1913 EAYVIDT
-1920 DYIGVLANETNYFE
+1920 DYNGVLANETNYFDA
-1934 SPKMIASEQNEAN
+1934 PKMIASEQNEAN
-1947 SDLSNGLN
+1947 SAPNGLD
-1955 GAKSVKFNIVM
+1955 GEKSVKFNIVM

-1971 ALSPIIDTHRTSLIA
+1971 SLSPIIDTHRTSLIA

-1999 NVASLDANVLI
+1999 NVASLDYNVLL
-2010 SNSPN
+2010 SNATGVTV
-2015 ISISGSTITTPASA
+2015 SGSTITTSTQQA
-2029 VESPATLSGVAI
+2029 
-2041 SGTAGQF
+2041 
-2048 TCTATT
+2048 
-2054 LVVGSRITITGT
+2054 
-2066 LGGTG
+2066 
-2071 TITGYATGTTYQ
+2071 
-2083 VSAITGSGSSVTGFT
+2083 
-2098 LKTTADVAIVT
+2098 
-2109 TAGTP
+2109 
-2114 TGLTYT
+2114 
-2120 AYIAPAQDAFKTATV
+2120 AFKTATV

-2149 TKLVTAV
+2149 TKLITAV
-2156 AVDGT
+2156 AADGT
-2161 SITFDSAPTAVTGN
+2161 SITFDSAVTAITGN
-2175 VTLTQRERFVAE
+2175 ATLTQRERFAAE
-2187 NAPLESSTYSKYVTK
+2187 NAPSESSTYSKYVTK
-2202 RVNLADHSNY
+2202 RVNLAAHSNY

-2217 AANIP
+2217 AANLP
-2222 AEASIEV
+2222 ADASIEV
-2229 WYKTNIVGSNTPF
+2229 WYKTNIVGSNVPF
-2242 ENASYTQMTID
+2242 GNAPYSQMTVDSPII
-2253 AAVPTSSNSQ
+2253 TSSNQ
-2263 DTFYDA
+2263 EDQFYDA
-2269 SYSMDDLIAFDAVQI
+2269 SYSLDDLVAFDAVQI
-2284 KIVMKSSNS
+2284 KIVMKSSNTA
-2293 SQVPRIKDLRVLA
+2293 QVPRIKDLRVLA